1 MDHLET
7 KKRILDLREKFGENN
22 WLSSHA
28 GTSVQDIMGLRF
40 EQFPTSQI
48 FKTLADINTSSSL
61 HDNLIHTMFNEKVSE
76 PESQEITKYTED
88 DKDILQNE
96 EILDEMHTLE
106 IHMDHSMALDDPN
119 EGESCMKYKQCKQYC
134 QWRNRS

>member
-40 EQFPTSQI
+40 EQFPASQI

-61 HDNLIHTMFNEKVSE
+61 HDNLIHTMFNEKFSSE
-76 PESQEITKYTED
+76 PESQEIAKCTED
-88 DKDILQNE
+88 DKDISQNE
-96 EILDEMHTLE
+96 EILDEMHNLE
-106 IHMDHSMALDDPN
+106 THMAHSMALDDPN
-119 EGESCMKYKQCKQYC
+119 EGESCMKYTKQYC
-134 QWRNRS
+134 Q